1 MVFMERL
8 WAPWALALSLGLCA
22 LCAQVIEFESNGFK
36 YQTLTR
42 SGVTVMFAQMPSHI
56 HEYTILQVAVSNGS
70 PGPYVIRP
78 DDFSY
83 EHPDGRNIHAVP
95 AQTVIAMLMQKGSG
109 TDVIKLVTA
118 YEAGIY
124 GNPHLRSTN
133 GYEQRR
139 QSALAMGG
147 ATRFRAAATA
157 SAIALVGTKLA
168 MGDSTD
174 GAVFF
179 PNEGKPLT
187 GGHIVVRT
195 NTDTFTFRSE

>member
-1 MVFMERL
+1 MVVMERL
-8 WAPWALALSLGLCA
+8 WAASALALSLGLCA
-22 LCAQVIEFESNGFK
+22 LSAQVIEFESNGLK

-83 EHPDGRNIHAVP
+83 QRPDGNSIRAVP

-139 QSALAMGG
+139 QAALAMGG

-187 GGHIVVRT
+187 GGHVVVRT
-195 NTDTFTFRSE
+195 NTDTFTFKTE

>member
-1 MVFMERL
+1 M
-8 WAPWALALSLGLCA
+8 
-22 LCAQVIEFESNGFK
+22 
-36 YQTLTR
+36 
-42 SGVTVMFAQMPSHI
+42 
-56 HEYTILQVAVSNGS
+56 AVSNGS

-83 EHPDGRNIHAVP
+83 EHPDGRSIRAVP

-124 GNPHLRSTN
+124 GNPHLRSTTATSSA
-133 GYEQRR
+133 GRR
-139 QSALAMGG
+139 RS
-147 ATRFRAAATA
+147 RWAAPPGFGPPRPPAP
-157 SAIALVGTKLA
+157 SPWWETKLA